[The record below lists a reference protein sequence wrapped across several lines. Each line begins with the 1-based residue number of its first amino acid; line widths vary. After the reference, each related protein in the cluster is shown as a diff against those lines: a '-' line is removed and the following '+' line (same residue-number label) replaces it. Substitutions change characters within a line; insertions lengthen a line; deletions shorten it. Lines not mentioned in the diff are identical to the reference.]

1 MIIRRPST
9 ILSNLSFSSSA
20 TRSHIFVVDSS
31 AHIRQSP
38 PIVAVRRRS
47 FFFIAFSP
55 TFLADRHSLP
65 IYKSLFKDCSLRELS
80 RIVAVRRR
88 FVLAY
93 SPFIRELRDPSRLQ
107 IFVVDYLSSSPT
119 DHRRSSLFIAFHCRS
134 FFLIARSLTF
144 IAYRHRSSPIVPVRL
159 LQHTSS
165 PSSRTCPHPRR
176 TLPSPSPHL
185 LRIPPFV
192 SLFLL
197 RRALT
202 HIHPR

>member
-1 MIIRRPST
+1 VIIRRPST

-144 IAYRHRSSPIVPVRL
+144 IANRHRSSPFACCNTLRRHHHALVLIPVAHFPRRVL
-159 LQHTSS
+159 TSFASRRSS
-165 PSSRTCPHPRR
+165 PSFFFVAR
-176 TLPSPSPHL
+176 SPTFILDSHK
-185 LRIPPFV
+185 
-192 SLFLL
+192 
-197 RRALT
+197 
-202 HIHPR
+202 